1 MNTWNG
7 LGRLVRDPQ
16 TRTYGENNDK
26 KMARFTIACERR
38 GKREEGQQNADF
50 IGCVCYGKL
59 ADFVDSYL
67 RQGTKIA
74 MRGHIQT
81 GSYKAQDGNTVYTT
95 DVIADEIEF
104 AESKKATENAS
115 SGSNANVGIPNT
127 TAKRDEDTGFLNI
140 PDSIDEDEVPFH

>member
-81 GSYKAQDGNTVYTT
+81 GSYKAQDGSTVYTT
-95 DVIADEIEF
+95 DVIADEIDF
-104 AESKKATENAS
+104 AESKKASEGAS
-115 SGSNANVGIPNT
+115 SGGNANVGIPST
-127 TAKRDEDTGFLNI
+127 TQKRDEDTGFLNI